1 MKDKGAFSTSLAP
14 RACAAH
20 SSLTLEPSPRRRLGE
35 RWGGLEPP
43 LGGGWGSGA
52 VSHAGRG
59 PASAANEASALGFMR
74 RGWRKARWSN

>member
-1 MKDKGAFSTSLAP
+1 MKDEGAFSTSLAP

-20 SSLTLEPSPRRRLGE
+20 SSLT
-35 RWGGLEPP
+35 LEPP

-74 RGWRKARWSN
+74 RGWREARWSN